1 MGRFDQIDFN
11 GRNAGVRMCEDVL
24 IVASPHYADGID
36 WTSDPSIFPGIS
48 VLGCNET
55 DPIPVDAIT
64 SCSLVVL
71 EIDPASRK
79 SMDRLAA
86 IKEVRP
92 DLAVIAAI
100 PNASVALVR
109 TLVRQGVLDV
119 VSLPFVFEE
128 VFEAAVS
135 TLSQESHETHKPV
148 VLAPL
153 IAVAQS
159 ISGCGATS
167 IATHLA
173 AELGRASSSG
183 RGVAIVDLDLQ
194 FGAIADF
201 MSAEGRGSIQDLL
214 DAAERLDVE
223 LLRSISRQVDSNVS
237 VFAAPE
243 AIPPLESVDIDQ
255 LLKVLAILRRTYD
268 YVIIDLPSNWT
279 NWTLSALSAAD
290 AILMVTELSL
300 NSLRQAKR
308 RLELFDNVGID
319 RSRTLVVVNRM
330 QRRLFKTID
339 VDDIHATLAR
349 EVIGNVALDD
359 PTVSSAQQQGLLV
372 NAIQRK
378 SRFFADVQKITD
390 LIAHRWPTGSGR

>member
-48 VLGCNET
+48 ILGCHET
-55 DPIPVDAIT
+55 DPIPVDAINN
-64 SCSLVVL
+64 CSLVVL

-135 TLSQESHETHKPV
+135 TLSQESQETHKPV

-201 MSAEGRGSIQDLL
+201 MSAEGKGSIQDLL
-214 DAAERLDVE
+214 DAAERLDEE

-378 SRFFADVQKITD
+378 SRFFTDVQKITD
-390 LIAHRWPTGSGR
+390 SIAHRWPTGSGR

>member
-1 MGRFDQIDFN
+1 
-11 GRNAGVRMCEDVL
+11 
-24 IVASPHYADGID
+24 
-36 WTSDPSIFPGIS
+36 
-48 VLGCNET
+48 
-55 DPIPVDAIT
+55 
-64 SCSLVVL
+64 
-71 EIDPASRK
+71 
-79 SMDRLAA
+79 
-86 IKEVRP
+86 
-92 DLAVIAAI
+92 
-100 PNASVALVR
+100 
-109 TLVRQGVLDV
+109 RQGVLDV

-135 TLSQESHETHKPV
+135 TLSQESQEPHKPA

-173 AELGRASSSG
+173 AELGRGPGSS
-183 RGVAIVDLDLQ
+183 RGVAVVDLDLQ
-194 FGAIADF
+194 FGAVADY
-201 MSAEGRGSIQDLL
+201 MSAAGKGSVLDLL
-214 DAAERLDVE
+214 DAAERLDDE
-223 LLRSISRQVDSNVS
+223 LLRSISRQVDSSVS

-243 AIPPLESVDIDQ
+243 AIPPLESVDTDQ
-255 LLKVLAILRRTYD
+255 LLKVLTILRRTYD

-300 NSLRQAKR
+300 GSLRQAKR

-349 EVIGNVALDD
+349 EVVGNVALDD

-378 SRFFADVQKITD
+378 SRFYTDVQNVAD
-390 LIAHRWPTGSGR
+390 SLAHRWPIGSGR